1 MKKDFLNFS
10 VGPVQMYEEE
20 LEIGAKQPPYFRTD
34 EFSKITLEN
43 ERIMKKLAKTED
55 SSKVIFLTKYTN
67 CKFSERN
74 FPPWSFSACWHR
86 CWYCFCSARFSR

>member
-34 EFSKITLEN
+34 EFSKISLEN
-43 ERIMKKLAKTED
+43 ERIMK
-55 SSKVIFLTKYTN
+55 
-67 CKFSERN
+67 
-74 FPPWSFSACWHR
+74 
-86 CWYCFCSARFSR
+86 